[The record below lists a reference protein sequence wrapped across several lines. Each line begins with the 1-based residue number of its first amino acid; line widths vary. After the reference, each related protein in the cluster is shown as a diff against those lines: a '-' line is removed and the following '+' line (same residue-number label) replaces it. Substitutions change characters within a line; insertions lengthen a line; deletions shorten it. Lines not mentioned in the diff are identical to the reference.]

1 MIKLP
6 GIVLLDI
13 KGLLLHSY
21 NRGKDPDAKFDA
33 EDNLIN
39 SAGFGLR
46 VFIDSYLRPILAD
59 YAPLNIVAVWDGGN
73 DYRMSLFADYKK
85 KRREAEKNEAIAV
98 QHAEMY
104 NLCKALLAYIGAHN
118 VVVKGV
124 EADDLIAAFC
134 ERMPDVKKIIHTVDQ
149 DLAYLNND
157 NTLVTFRDSIRTDFE
172 GYPFCLVRAYK
183 SLVGDSSDGYNGV
196 PQVGPVAFK
205 HLVDT
210 YGVDGVLE
218 LEQCVATNDFRNLEQ
233 AIAQTGD
240 KVLIKINENRGVW
253 RLMFNLA
260 SFHPWLIHRAT
271 AQKIMRPEWYVRMA
285 NAEKVQEVLA
295 RAKASY
301 MFELFEPF
309 LPTFR
314 LADAPVVESIKEHF
328 KQELRDTPFFSFDY
342 EGYDSLG
349 HDWKPA
355 LPDTAK
361 GYVDV
366 LSQELTGCSFSYGA
380 NLQHTA
386 YIPVLH
392 KDTLNAHKSD
402 IVDVFLAAEEEGLDF
417 VAHNARFEEQ
427 VSKQCLNF
435 QLEGPICTQ
444 MLASYMDENEFQ
456 GLKDQSALQFRYEQT
471 HYADLLKQFDAKD
484 MRELTGEQVL
494 DYACDDSLVAGRLF
508 VLQWLVLHL
517 ERQWDF
523 AYNQDRFTCHPF
535 NRSFETGVN
544 VDYER
549 MQVLA
554 DEDTLTINTNM
565 AFIRE
570 QLAENCKQ
578 INEAGALELKKAD
591 GENLIKLKMV
601 DGLNRSQAQAKLAEQ
616 YERWRQASAYIPYQE
631 TFTKPEFMPTAKG
644 FTEVAK
650 RVGITIELEKVT
662 SAGLTEWLI
671 LARNEMDT
679 WTDERARELFVLF
692 SECGKAF
699 AKRTGPEFEE
709 LKTFIETKII
719 HQDGK
724 RVIEGDELNFNSPKQ
739 MQELFYCKLMLPVRM
754 RTFPQKGSGRDKLG
768 LEGNPGTNEEVVKA
782 ALAEDCPEG
791 DWRREVLLKLLD
803 VKEAMTRHSLYYTKY
818 PHWKHPRDGV
828 IHPST
833 RNNGTVTRR
842 PAGGAP
848 NLLAVSQGPLR
859 SIFIPRYKGHVIV
872 ALDFSGQELRL
883 TGSEARDPVMIDAYT
898 SLPNYIDEDGMSRA
912 RFKDIHSITGCS
924 FAAKVLE
931 QDMGRGILD
940 QLVFDSVGKLD
951 YDLFL
956 SLLDRNDT
964 VFERFEVVGDKLQK
978 TIVKIRRM
986 SKTVNFLIIYG
997 GSAFTLAMKLGVPE
1011 SFAQKIM
1018 DGVFN
1023 GYARLGPW
1031 QDEVVE
1037 TAKKWGFITTPYG
1050 TRKHVPEDILSRDR
1064 GLQARAARQTV
1075 NHGIQGCAADILK
1088 VAMTSMYHTR
1098 LFEETG
1104 ASLIAPVYDEIVN
1117 SVPIDNVFE
1126 FVQRA
1131 QDCMN
1136 ITPPGHPIPM
1146 LSEVSIGRNWYE
1158 CKSSDSELHDRPS
1171 ERKIVALFDKWG
1183 AEGWAA

>member
-1 MIKLP
+1 MIKFQG

-21 NRGKDPDAKFDA
+21 NRGKDPDAKLDA

-46 VFIDSYLRPILAD
+46 TFIESYLRPILAD
-59 YAPLNIVAVWDGGN
+59 YAPLQIIAVWDGGN
-73 DYRMSLFADYKK
+73 DYRTSLFADYKR
-85 KRREAEKNEAIAV
+85 KRREAVKNEAIAV

-124 EADDLIAAFC
+124 EADDLIAAFVQ
-134 ERMPDVKKIIHTVDQ
+134 RMPDIQKIIHTVDQ
-149 DLAYLNND
+149 DLAYLNDD
-157 NTLVTFRDSIRTDFE
+157 NTLVTFRDGIRPDFE

-183 SLVGDSSDGYNGV
+183 ALVGDSSDGYNGV

-218 LEQCVATNDFRNLEQ
+218 LEQCVATNDYRNLEQ

-260 SFHPWLIHRAT
+260 SFHPWLCHRAT
-271 AQKIMRPEWYVRMA
+271 AKEIVRPEWYVRMA
-285 NAEKVQEVLA
+285 NADKVQEVLR
-295 RAKASY
+295 RAKASF
-301 MFELFEPF
+301 MFDLFEPF
-309 LPTFR
+309 LPKFG
-314 LADAPVVESIKEHF
+314 LADRNIMLGTYEHF
-328 KQELRDTPFFSFDY
+328 KQELRNTPFFSFDY

-380 NLQHTA
+380 NLQYTA

-392 KDTLNAHKSD
+392 KDTANARKED
-402 IVDVFLAAEEEGLDF
+402 IIDVFLAAEEAGLDF

-444 MLASYMDENEFQ
+444 MLASYVDENEFQ
-456 GLKDQSALQFRYEQT
+456 GLKDQSALKFRYEQM
-471 HYADLLKQFDAKD
+471 HYGDLLAKFDAKD
-484 MRELTGEQVL
+484 MRDLTGEQVL

-517 ERQWDF
+517 EQQWEF
-523 AYNQDRFTCHPF
+523 AYTQDRYTCHPF

-544 VDYER
+544 VDYGR
-549 MQVLA
+549 MQELA
-554 DEDTLTINTNM
+554 DEDTLTITTNM

-578 INEAGALELKKAD
+578 LNEAGALEMKKAD

-631 TFTKPEFMPTAKG
+631 TFTRPEFMPTAKG

-679 WTDERARELFVLF
+679 WQDERARELFVLF

-719 HQDGK
+719 HEDGK

-828 IHPST
+828 VHPST

-848 NLLAVSQGPLR
+848 NLLAVSKGPLR

-872 ALDFSGQELRL
+872 SLDFSGQELRL
-883 TGSEARDPVMIDAYT
+883 TGSESKDPVLIEAYT
-898 SLPNYIDEDGMSRA
+898 GLPNYIDEDGMSRA
-912 RFKDIHSITGCS
+912 QFKDIHSITGCT

-940 QLVFDSVGKLD
+940 QLVFDQVGKLD

-956 SLLDRNDT
+956 SLLERKDT
-964 VFERFEVVGDKLQK
+964 VFERFEVVGDKLNK
-978 TIVKIRRM
+978 TIIKIRKM
-986 SKTVNFLIIYG
+986 AKTVNFLIIYG

-1050 TRKHVPEDILSRDR
+1050 TRKHVPEDILARDR
-1064 GLQARAARQTV
+1064 SLQSRAARQTV

-1088 VAMTSMYHTR
+1088 VVLTGAYHTR
-1098 LFEETG
+1098 LYEETK
-1104 ASLIAPVYDEIVN
+1104 ASMIAPVYDELTN

-1126 FVQRA
+1126 FVERA
-1131 QDCMN
+1131 QDLMN

-1146 LSEVSIGRNWYE
+1146 LAEVSIGRNWNE
-1158 CKSSDSELHDRPS
+1158 AAANELHDRPS
-1171 ERKIVALFDKWG
+1171 QRKIEALFDSWMKG
-1183 AEGWAA
+1183 GWAA